1 VLAGSNLTI
10 QGVGINPTRTGML
23 AVLERMGA
31 RVGLFGRRWAGGEPV
46 ADIEVRQ
53 AELVATEVEPEL
65 VPSLIDELPLIVL
78 VASFARG
85 TTVIRGAG
93 ELRVKESDRIATVVS
108 ALRAVGAHVKALDDG
123 FRVTGVPTR
132 LRGGRI
138 DAAGDHRIAM
148 LGAVAGVCS
157 QQGVVIDGAEAL
169 AVSFPDFAERLAS
182 VSA

>member
-1 VLAGSNLTI
+1 
-10 QGVGINPTRTGML
+10 ML

-93 ELRVKESDRIATVVS
+93 ELRVKESDRIATVVN
-108 ALRAVGAHVKALDDG
+108 ALRAVGAPRQGAG
-123 FRVTGVPTR
+123 RR
-132 LRGGRI
+132 LPS
-138 DAAGDHRIAM
+138 DAASRPGC
-148 LGAVAGVCS
+148 GAAGSTPRATTGSRCWAPS
-157 QQGVVIDGAEAL
+157 PG
-169 AVSFPDFAERLAS
+169 
-182 VSA
+182 SARSRAW